1 MVLSSSEQSANKK
14 GQGDAGKLPEN
25 LSRRG
30 RRTMMRAMKKF
41 LLPLLGLALGLAV
54 TAQAEPLRVIFDTDV
69 GNDVDDALAL
79 AMLHA
84 FQSRGECQLLAVTV
98 TKDNPYAVMFAD
110 LVNTFYGRGEIPIGR
125 VKNGKTPEP
134 GKFLQAVVEA
144 RDERGALLY
153 PRHLAAEAVVPEA
166 VALLRKTLAAQPDG
180 SVVLIQVGFFS
191 NFARLL
197 ASPQD
202 EFSPLAGREL
212 IARKVK
218 LLSAMAGRFDDKKG
232 REYNVYIDTPAAQQL
247 CRDWPTP
254 VYFSP
259 WELGDS
265 MKFPAISIE
274 RDFSYVAHHP
284 VTDAYR
290 HYMKFPYNRQT
301 WDLTSVLFAVRQD
314 RGYFTVSEPCR
325 VTVDEKGKTTLNAD
339 PQGKHYILSVTP
351 EQRARTLEALIAL
364 SSQPP
369 DHPQKGAAQ

>member
-1 MVLSSSEQSANKK
+1 
-14 GQGDAGKLPEN
+14 
-25 LSRRG
+25 
-30 RRTMMRAMKKF
+30 MMRAMKKI

-54 TAQAEPLRVIFDTDV
+54 TVRAEPLRVIFDTDV

-79 AMLHA
+79 AMLHSLE
-84 FQSRGECQLLAVTV
+84 SRGECKLLAVTL
-98 TKDNPYAVMFAD
+98 TKDSPFAVAFTD
-110 LVNTFYGRGEIPIGR
+110 LLNTFYGRGGIPIGR
-125 VKNGKTPEP
+125 VKNGKTSEP

-153 PRHLAAEAVVPEA
+153 PRRLAPDAAVPEA

-197 ASPQD
+197 ESPPD

-212 IARKVK
+212 VIRKVK
-218 LLSAMAGRFDDKKG
+218 LLSAMAGRFNDKKG
-232 REYNVYIDTPAAQQL
+232 REYNVFIDTPASQKL
-247 CRDWPTP
+247 CSDWPTP

-259 WELGDS
+259 WELGES
-265 MKFPAISIE
+265 MKFPAVSIE

-290 HYMKFPYNRQT
+290 AYMKFPYDRQT

-325 VTVDEKGKTTLNAD
+325 VTVDDKGKTVLNVD
-339 PQGKHYILSVTP
+339 PQGKHYILSATP

-369 DHPQKGAAQ
+369 DKPSK

>member
-1 MVLSSSEQSANKK
+1 
-14 GQGDAGKLPEN
+14 
-25 LSRRG
+25 
-30 RRTMMRAMKKF
+30 MMRAMKKF
-41 LLPLLGLALGLAV
+41 LLPLLGLALSLAV

-69 GNDVDDALAL
+69 GNDVDDALAM

-84 FQSRGECQLLAVTV
+84 LASRGECQLLAVTL
-98 TKDNPYAVMFAD
+98 TKDSPFAVAFTD
-110 LVNTFYGRGEIPIGR
+110 LINTFYGRSEIPIGR

-134 GKFLQAVVEA
+134 GKFLQGVTEA
-144 RDERGALLY
+144 RDASGALLY
-153 PRHLAAEAVVPEA
+153 PRRLAADAVVPEA

-197 ASPQD
+197 ESPAD
-202 EFSPLAGREL
+202 EFSPLTGREL
-212 IARKVK
+212 ILRKVK
-218 LLSAMAGRFDDKKG
+218 LLSAMAGRFNDKKG
-232 REYNVYIDTPAAQQL
+232 REYNVFIDTPASQKL
-247 CRDWPTP
+247 CNDWPTP
-254 VYFSP
+254 IYFSP
-259 WELGDS
+259 WELGES

-274 RDFSYVAHHP
+274 RDFNWVAHHP

-290 HYMKFPYNRQT
+290 AYMKFPYDRQT

-325 VTVDEKGKTTLNAD
+325 ISVNEKGQTLLNVD

-351 EQRARTLEALIAL
+351 EQRARTLEALIQL

-369 DHPQKGAAQ
+369 DHLAKGTSQP

>member
-1 MVLSSSEQSANKK
+1 
-14 GQGDAGKLPEN
+14 
-25 LSRRG
+25 
-30 RRTMMRAMKKF
+30 MKKI

-54 TAQAEPLRVIFDTDV
+54 TVQAEPLRVIFDTDA
-69 GNDVDDALAL
+69 GNDVDDALAM
-79 AMLHA
+79 AMLHSLE
-84 FQSRGECQLLAVTV
+84 SRGECKLLAVTL
-98 TKDNPYAVMFAD
+98 TKDSPFAVAFTD
-110 LVNTFYGRGEIPIGR
+110 LINTFYGRGEIPIGR

-134 GKFLQAVVEA
+134 GKFLQAVTEA
-144 RDERGALLY
+144 RDASGALLY
-153 PRHLAAEAVVPEA
+153 PRRLAADAVVPEA

-197 ASPQD
+197 ESPPD

-212 IARKVK
+212 ILRKVK
-218 LLSAMAGRFDDKKG
+218 LLSAMAGRFNDKKG
-232 REYNVYIDTPAAQQL
+232 REYNVFIDTPASQKL
-247 CRDWPTP
+247 CNDWPTP

-290 HYMKFPYNRQT
+290 AYMKFPYDRPT
-301 WDLTSVLFAVRQD
+301 WDLTSVLFAVRPD
-314 RGYFTVSEPCR
+314 RGYFTVSDPCR
-325 VTVDEKGKTTLNAD
+325 ITVNEKGQTLLNAD
-339 PQGKHYILSVTP
+339 SQGKHYVLSATP
-351 EQRARTLEALIAL
+351 EQKARTLEALIQL

-369 DHPQKGAAQ
+369 DQLPKGASKP